1 MSKTARKL
9 INVLLTIIILCCI
22 GYLVMLY
29 RQYQSVEKYAAQLRE
44 KYVDNSRKDL
54 LDIDFEALLERNGD
68 IVAWL
73 DIPDTRIS
81 YPVLKGE
88 DNDTYLRTDLDHHYS
103 TAGSLFIDA
112 ALSGTFSEPSNLI
125 YGHHMHNGSMFA
137 DLSHYREQDY
147 FDQHRELYLY
157 LSDGRVYHYTAVAWL
172 NPTADS
178 HIYTFGYAAD
188 DIFAAY
194 ANDIL
199 SQSLIPAHRTIKA
212 EDHLLILSTCERTAN
227 EKRLVLVAVLEDIR

>member
-1 MSKTARKL
+1 MNKTARKL
-9 INVLLTIIILCCI
+9 INVLLITVILGCI
-22 GYLVMLY
+22 GYLIMLY
-29 RQYQSVEKYAAQLRE
+29 RQYQSIEEYAAQLRE
-44 KYVDNSRKDL
+44 AYVDDSRKDL
-54 LDIDFEALLERNGD
+54 LTIDFEALLERNGD

-73 DIPDTRIS
+73 DIPGTQIS
-81 YPVLKGE
+81 YPVLKGK

-112 ALSGTFSEPSNLI
+112 SLSGTFSEPASLI

-137 DLSHYREQDY
+137 DLTHYREQDY

-157 LSDGRVYHYTAVAWL
+157 LPDGRVYHYTAAAWL
-172 NPTADS
+172 NPAADS
-178 HIYTFGYAAD
+178 QLYTFGYAAD

-199 SQSLIPAHRTIKA
+199 SQSLIPVQRTIKA

-227 EKRLVLVAVLEDIR
+227 EKRLVLVAVLEEIR